1 MWCFLGETDD
11 FGVDAAAK
19 LTHAVFLARLAGN
32 DVGAAVDGNRY
43 LRHQPSNTRSRRLMT
58 ASIRAATSAGGLPAD
73 DSVRAAARPETLAT
87 ADSRR
92 TTACSSRPAACSS
105 RPTPKSPKVI
115 GRL

>member
-1 MWCFLGETDD
+1 MRRFFGKSDD
-11 FGVDAAAK
+11 IGVDTSAK
-19 LTHAVFLARLAGN
+19 LTHAVFLAGLAGN
-32 DVGAAVDGNRY
+32 NVGATVDGDRH
-43 LRHQPSNTRSRRLMT
+43 LRHQPSSTRSRRLMT

-92 TTACSSRPAACSS
+92 TTACSSRP
-105 RPTPKSPKVI
+105 TPKSPKVT